1 MNFKNL
7 LYKLDIGKD
16 LSFHGCS
23 KWDEGF
29 RMEFHSIKLEAL
41 DENKIIGQIGLE
53 YKDRDTEEDLED
65 GYLFGVSVNPD
76 YQGLGLGSKLM
87 KEIEFIAKKVGV
99 KTLYLRPDN
108 EEVMQFYEKCGY
120 KYDHSDEYS
129 KIMSKKIA

>member
-1 MNFKNL
+1 MLFKNL
-7 LYKLDIGKD
+7 VYKLDVGKN

-23 KWDEGF
+23 DWDEGF
-29 RMEFHSIKLEAL
+29 RMETHSIKLEVL
-41 DENKIIGQIGLE
+41 DDNKVIGQVGLE

-99 KTLYLRPDN
+99 KTLYLRPN
-108 EEVMQFYEKCGY
+108 SEEVMQFYNKCGY
-120 KYDHSDEYS
+120 KYDHTDEYG
-129 KIMSKKIA
+129 KIMSKKI

>member
-1 MNFKNL
+1 MAFKNL
-7 LYKLDIGKD
+7 VYKLDIGKN

-23 KWDEGF
+23 NWDEGF
-29 RMEFHSIKLEAL
+29 RMETHSIKLEAL
-41 DENKIIGQIGLE
+41 DDNEVIGQVGLE

-99 KTLYLRPDN
+99 KTLYLRPN
-108 EEVMQFYEKCGY
+108 SEEVMHFYNKCGY
-120 KYDHSDEYS
+120 KYDHTDKYG
-129 KIMSKKIA
+129 KVMSKKI

>member
-1 MNFKNL
+1 MSFKNL
-7 LYKLDIGKD
+7 VYKLDVGKN

-23 KWDEGF
+23 DWDEGF
-29 RMEFHSIKLEAL
+29 RMETHSIKLEVL
-41 DENKIIGQIGLE
+41 DDNKVIGQVGLE

-99 KTLYLRPDN
+99 KTLYLRPN
-108 EEVMQFYEKCGY
+108 SEEVMQFYNKCGY
-120 KYDHSDEYS
+120 KYDHTDKYG
-129 KIMSKKIA
+129 KVMSKKI